1 MNFFLIV
8 LPYSVPWQ
16 KGVLSWLWLIM
27 MKQFFLM
34 VDFNN
39 DHRRL
44 IRKLTQ
50 TITVLSHDPN
60 TMCIV
65 SLMPVLT
72 IYVK

>member
-1 MNFFLIV
+1 M
-8 LPYSVPWQ
+8 PWP
-16 KGVLSWLWLIM
+16 KGVLSWAVAYNDETV
-27 MKQFFLM
+27 FLM